1 MTRRSY
7 SGAARRTSLTAPLGL
22 SDTTLSIADSS
33 GWPTGANGPFFL
45 VLSRGTANE
54 EKVLASSRT
63 AGLIAVAQR
72 GADGTAPLAHN
83 IDATVEHVWTGT
95 DADESN
101 EHVNRTSSA
110 HGTSSAVVGV
120 DDSQRLKNK
129 IISGLEN
136 TITDVPIGSVD
147 GLAAEQAAQDAAT
160 AQVQTN
166 LNTETSARQSA
177 DSGLDARITTNAS
190 NITAEANARQ
200 AADDLLLPKAGGTVT
215 GALAVGGAFTAN
227 GTATVQ
233 APTAAG
239 HAATKKYVDDLD
251 TAQAAAIAAER
262 PTQQTGS
269 LTSGVSVGTGGAAVG
284 GSINVA
290 KAGLYLVEADHGFY
304 NAGTATRAILGV
316 VNPSSVL
323 VAGSVGDVPAG
334 TKSNVSF
341 SRVVRLGTGSHT
353 LRGAASAGTLST
365 DAANVVPATWSVTWL
380 AP

>member
-7 SGAARRTSLTAPLGL
+7 SGAAQRTRLTAQVGIA
-22 SDTTLSIADSS
+22 DTTISVATFA
-33 GWPTGANGPFFL
+33 GWPTGANGPFFIT
-45 VLSRGTANE
+45 VNRGTSGE
-54 EKVLASSRT
+54 EKMLVSSRT
-63 AGLIAVAQR
+63 DGILAIAQR
-72 GADGTAPLAHN
+72 GADGTAPLSHQ
-83 IDATVEHVWTGT
+83 IDAVVEHVWTAV
-95 DADESN
+95 DADEAN
-101 EHVNRTSSA
+101 EHVNRTGA
-110 HGTSSAVVGV
+110 VHGTSSAVVGV
-120 DDSQRLKNK
+120 DDTQTLKNK
-129 IISGLEN
+129 VISGLNN
-136 TITDVPIGSVD
+136 TLTDLPIGEVV

-160 AQVQTN
+160 ALVQTN